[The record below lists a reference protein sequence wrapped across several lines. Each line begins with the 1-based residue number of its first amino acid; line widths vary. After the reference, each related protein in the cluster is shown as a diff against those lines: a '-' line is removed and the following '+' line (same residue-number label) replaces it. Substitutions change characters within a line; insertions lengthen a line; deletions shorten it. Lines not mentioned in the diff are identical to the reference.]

1 MVIERIRTFCWQS
14 IKTDKNLQRFLYF
27 VKFLRPTL
35 PQELGTEYYRKN
47 SLWDLNP
54 NICSCDIEFVEYL
67 KKNSI
72 ENKSIFHFG
81 TGSHHIVGLENQK
94 LSKPNEVIGITA
106 SVPEHQAYVNFC
118 FKERGLMK
126 YYKVIFGD
134 IYTLSDRC
142 LPLLDIVTLFHL
154 CEFYL
159 PKEASFINH
168 NDESLLELFLDKLNL
183 GGKIFFFTKSFAWE
197 KALSIVESFEKQGK
211 IEKVEEYKSLL
222 VYSKK
227 ADSKIN
233 VILETSK
240 K

>member
-1 MVIERIRTFCWQS
+1 MVKERIRTFCLKS
-14 IKTDKNLQRFLYF
+14 TRKYKTLQTFLYF
-27 VKFLRPTL
+27 VKFLRL
-35 PQELGTEYYRKN
+35 ASPQPLGTEYYRKN

-54 NICSCDIEFVEYL
+54 NTCPCDIELVEYL

-72 ENKSIFHFG
+72 ENQVIFHFG

-106 SVPEHQAYVNFC
+106 SVREHQAYVNFSL
-118 FKERGLMK
+118 KERGLMK

-142 LPLLDIVTLFHL
+142 LPLLDMVTLFHL

-159 PKEASFINH
+159 PEEATFVH
-168 NDESLLELFLDKLNL
+168 HDDESLLELFLDKLNF
-183 GGKIFFFTKSFAWE
+183 GGKLFFFTKSSAWE
-197 KALSIVESFEKQGK
+197 KASSIVQSFEKKGR

-227 ADSKIN
+227 TAL
-233 VILETSK
+233 VP
-240 K
+240 